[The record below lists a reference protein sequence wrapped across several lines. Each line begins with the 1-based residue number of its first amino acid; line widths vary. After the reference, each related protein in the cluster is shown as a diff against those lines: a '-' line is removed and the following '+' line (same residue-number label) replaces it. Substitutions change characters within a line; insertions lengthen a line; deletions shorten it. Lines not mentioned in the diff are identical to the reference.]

1 LALAIA
7 LGPAAVA
14 GWFVVRLQRQRRRTR
29 RSPLTSDLLR
39 SPGASLREQLDEVQQ
54 AMVVDVVAMTI
65 GPTFLLS
72 FFFLW
77 TTLGGRL
84 PPMWGLTTAL
94 IGVLGFT
101 MYQARSLL
109 RRANARDSL
118 RLGLD
123 AEVAVGQE
131 LDQLM
136 RQGAF
141 VFHDLPADKFNLDH
155 VVIAPQG
162 IFAVETKGHAKPD
175 RGQGKADATVVF
187 DGQALRFPTWTTR
200 KELDQAERQARWLA
214 KWLSSATASSIQVAP
229 VLALPGWFVDRQGR
243 GSVRVFNGRE
253 LSGLLKRRGPQPLS
267 DQELQR
273 VVHQVEQRCRTVAP
287 TYDTR
292 RYSNRNDR
300 HLGNDRAPTDR

>member
-7 LGPAAVA
+7 LGPAAVT

-39 SPGASLREQLDEVQQ
+39 SPGASLREQLDDLQQ
-54 AMVVDVVAMTI
+54 AMVVDVVALII
-65 GPTFLLS
+65 GPTVLFA
-72 FFFLW
+72 FFFLR
-77 TTLGGRL
+77 TSLGGR
-84 PPMWGLTTAL
+84 PPPTWELTIAL
-94 IGVLGFT
+94 IGILGFT
-101 MYQARSLL
+101 IYQARSL
-109 RRANARDSL
+109 RQRANARDSL

-136 RQGAF
+136 RRGAF

-162 IFAVETKGHAKPD
+162 IFAVETKGYAKPD
-175 RGQGKADATVVF
+175 RGKGKADVTVVF

-214 KWLSSATASSIQVAP
+214 NWLTSATASPIQVVP

-243 GSVRVFNGRE
+243 GSVRVFSGRE
-253 LSGLLKRRGPQPLS
+253 LSGLLKRRGPHPLS
-267 DQELQR
+267 GQELQR
-273 VVHQVEQRCRTVAP
+273 VVHQVEQRRRTVAP

-292 RYSNRNDR
+292 RYSNRDDGHQGKEETPGDR
-300 HLGNDRAPTDR
+300 